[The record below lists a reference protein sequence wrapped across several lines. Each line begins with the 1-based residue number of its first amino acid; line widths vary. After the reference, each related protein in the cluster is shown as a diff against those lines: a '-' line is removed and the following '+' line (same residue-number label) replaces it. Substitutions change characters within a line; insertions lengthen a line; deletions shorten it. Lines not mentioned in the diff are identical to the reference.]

1 METKPSN
8 KLVLYNKLLLFF
20 LFVIFV
26 CAVTIAI
33 DTHKLRQENE
43 LRRHTIEKLL
53 LENKKLLEENIY
65 LKEREYIL
73 SLSIKDSLLYG
84 KIKANRSSV
93 DSAIRFFGGKGTKD

>member
-1 METKPSN
+1 METKQNN
-8 KLVLYNKLLLFF
+8 KILLFFF

-26 CAVTIAI
+26 CVVAIAI
-33 DTHKLRQENE
+33 TTHKLIEEGKLKQ
-43 LRRHTIEKLL
+43 HTIEKLL
-53 LENKKLLEENIY
+53 LENKKLLQENVY

-84 KIKANRSSV
+84 KIKDNHSSV